1 MVAWKWLHLWL
12 CFSSSLLV
20 DFWFLS
26 LHCTLRRGCTF
37 WTCLFGVSFQLSTRT
52 TFTALFLKL
61 VLCDVYFEIQLD
73 LTVTRQLIFTGI
85 SQSVQSREIC
95 HRQYPLVNV
104 YDLKGLGLF
113 CIRKRHATGM
123 DVQYLHRVRTFK
135 ESIVS
140 WDSPLFQPP
149 YPESVQ
155 NKRNPH
161 IRFTQKLLWSV
172 SLNISY
178 SIETKALQYPAVRC
192 LHTVIFFMFL
202 WEQCLNN
209 QQTSLKVYSK
219 YMNHLLVVRGRARK
233 YLSDSNWHC
242 LTLSSKKTQRV
253 VKILYNPLRVTF
265 LQRE

>member
-123 DVQYLHRVRTFK
+123 DVQYLHCVRTFK

-192 LHTVIFFMFL
+192 LHTVIFFYV
-202 WEQCLNN
+202 
-209 QQTSLKVYSK
+209 SLGAV
-219 YMNHLLVVRGRARK
+219 
-233 YLSDSNWHC
+233 
-242 LTLSSKKTQRV
+242 
-253 VKILYNPLRVTF
+253 F
-265 LQRE
+265 E